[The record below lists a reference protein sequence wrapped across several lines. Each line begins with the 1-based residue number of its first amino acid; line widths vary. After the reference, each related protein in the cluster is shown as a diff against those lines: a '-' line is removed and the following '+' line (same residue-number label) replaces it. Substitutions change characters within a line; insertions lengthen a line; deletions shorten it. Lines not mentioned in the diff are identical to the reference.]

1 MRNNSLIKKI
11 VFYVE
16 KLPYFGVENLKILEI
31 PSYYLRIALSR
42 LETRG
47 EIVRLKKGFYSSKK
61 FIEKTKIEGKF
72 SYFLEFLTSKIYSP
86 SYLSLE
92 YILYENNILTEIPQ
106 NFTLVTKNKTATFS
120 NKLGIFIYHK
130 MKDTLFFGFK
140 IIKNGDFLVYKAEKS
155 KALFDFL
162 YLRKGIILNK
172 EMAQELRLNL
182 ENFNRQDKK
191 KLMEYVDLE
200 GSKRM
205 KEVYSFLFK

>member
-1 MRNNSLIKKI
+1 
-11 VFYVE
+11 
-16 KLPYFGVENLKILEI
+16 
-31 PSYYLRIALSR
+31 
-42 LETRG
+42 
-47 EIVRLKKGFYSSKK
+47 
-61 FIEKTKIEGKF
+61 
-72 SYFLEFLTSKIYSP
+72 
-86 SYLSLE
+86 
-92 YILYENNILTEIPQ
+92 
-106 NFTLVTKNKTATFS
+106 
-120 NKLGIFIYHK
+120 

>member
-1 MRNNSLIKKI
+1 MRNNSLVKKI
-11 VFYVE
+11 LFYVE

-42 LETRG
+42 LKTRG

-61 FIEKTKIEGKF
+61 FIEKTKREGKF
-72 SYFLEFLTSKIYSP
+72 SYFLEFLATKIYSP
-86 SYLSLE
+86 SYLSLG
-92 YILYENNILTEIPQ
+92 YVLYENNILTEIPQ
-106 NFTLVTKNKTATFS
+106 NFTLVTKNKTSTFS

-130 MKDTLFFGFK
+130 IKDALFFGFE
-140 IIKNGDFLVYKAEKS
+140 IAENRDFLVYKAGKV

-172 EMAQELRLNL
+172 DMAKELRLNL
-182 ENFNRQDKK
+182 ENFSRQDKK
-191 KLMEYVDLE
+191 KIIKYIDLE